1 MKTNNHSTGKLLIV
15 GGASLDILTLNGTK
29 HSSPGGAGLYTALAS
44 AQCGADVTLLSPFP
58 NPMPESL
65 SKISS
70 YVNWIGPKIHP
81 NELPIFHIEQTKGS
95 TEYKRSFFGA
105 EEDFSPN
112 SLPDDLSAYDLV
124 HIVPLGDTARQ
135 LSFIHTCRNRGARF
149 ISAGT
154 GIPLIQHNPDLIH
167 DVIKTT
173 DLFFMNE
180 EEAHVLFST
189 VDSLRTAT
197 GKLLVVTK
205 GGNGASVFLGNH
217 EITIDSVN
225 VSVVDPTGAGD
236 TFCGATIAGISDGE
250 HPAKAAI
257 HASTLAAKMITGI
270 GPKMLFTESIY
281 PKIDTDNRVTP
292 NDDQIGRTAKLI
304 SKLTEEAPYDFIA
317 SSLPPLHHPLAVD
330 YFFVTTLQQF
340 SFWSVKN
347 GRYHLPLH
355 ATIGGEHLKGA
366 FYLFMA
372 YLNKLK
378 ADLEYFTPKRQ
389 AEQTYEEMVELF
401 RSDDGEDVMPAV
413 EMHLRAAHRYGKT
426 MQKLALTPQRILK
439 TAAATD
445 TPLKTFLQILDHI
458 GGYRED
464 PLRKKSALLAMI
476 LNNRSETY
484 FSFGKNESL
493 PPIVDYHCM
502 RSCLRMGLININ
514 DSKLN
519 HRLENRKIV
528 SEADEWSV
536 RYSAYCAVDQL
547 ANRSG
552 RSMATVDKYFFFSR
566 KRCPEMSEPNC
577 AQCSADSVCS
587 HRKELFQPVIRTDF
601 Y

>member
-1 MKTNNHSTGKLLIV
+1 MKIHKQFSGKLLIV
-15 GGASLDILTLNGTK
+15 GGASLDVLSINATK
-29 HSSPGGAGLYTALAS
+29 HSSPGGAGLYTALAA

-70 YVNWIGPKIHP
+70 YVNWIGPSVHP
-81 NELPIFHIEQTKGS
+81 DELPSFHIVQIPDKTI
-95 TEYKRSFFGA
+95 YKHSFFGA
-105 EEDFSPN
+105 EEFLSPKD
-112 SLPDDLSAYDLV
+112 LPDDLSMYDLV
-124 HIVPLGDTARQ
+124 HIVPLGNTARQ

-154 GIPLIQHNPDLIH
+154 GIPLIQNNPDLIH

-189 VDSLRTAT
+189 ADSLRTAT
-197 GKLLVVTK
+197 GKLLVVTM
-205 GGNGASVFLGNH
+205 GGNGASVFIGEH
-217 EITIDSVN
+217 EIIIDAVD

-236 TFCGATIAGISDGE
+236 TFCGATIAGIVNGE
-250 HPAKAAI
+250 HPAKAAM
-257 HASTLAAKMITGI
+257 HASKLAAKMISGI
-270 GPKMLFTESIY
+270 GPEKLFTKPIY
-281 PKIDTDNRVTP
+281 PKIDVDSRVEP
-292 NDDQIGRTAKLI
+292 NSNQIGRTAKLI

-330 YFFVTTLQQF
+330 FFFVTTLQQF

-378 ADLEYFTPKRQ
+378 TDPEYFTPKRQ
-389 AEQTYEEMVELF
+389 AEQTYDEMVELF
-401 RSDDGEDVMPAV
+401 RSDEGENVMPAI
-413 EMHLRAAHRYGKT
+413 EMHLCAAHRYGKT

-439 TAAATD
+439 TATATN

-476 LNNRSETY
+476 LNNRPETH

-502 RSCLRMGLININ
+502 RSCIRMGLIDIN
-514 DSKLN
+514 DSELYDDLK
-519 HRLENRKIV
+519 NRKLV

-547 ANRSG
+547 ADRSG

-566 KRCPEMSEPNC
+566 KRCPEMSEPDC
-577 AQCSADSVCS
+577 AQCSADSVCE